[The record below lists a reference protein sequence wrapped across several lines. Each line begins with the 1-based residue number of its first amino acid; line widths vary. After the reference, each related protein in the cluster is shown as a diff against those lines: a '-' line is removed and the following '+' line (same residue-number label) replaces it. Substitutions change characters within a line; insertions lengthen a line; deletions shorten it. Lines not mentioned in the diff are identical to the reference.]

1 MDLTKNFPRSTYDMN
16 AGIAMLP
23 RTTDKARAHN
33 EGKLG
38 EYHYNCPLDKQVL
51 EFYGIDSETFARKV
65 KELKTDEKI
74 AEWLNKSYPKSQAEK
89 DKFNNMMRHSKPHD
103 EKGRSYF
110 ESEKKRLGRSDFSTW
125 FDYLDADEKRF

>member
-65 KELKTDEKI
+65 RT
-74 AEWLNKSYPKSQAEK
+74 PC
-89 DKFNNMMRHSKPHD
+89 
-103 EKGRSYF
+103 
-110 ESEKKRLGRSDFSTW
+110 LGRESRVEEGI
-125 FDYLDADEKRF
+125 ADLAWS